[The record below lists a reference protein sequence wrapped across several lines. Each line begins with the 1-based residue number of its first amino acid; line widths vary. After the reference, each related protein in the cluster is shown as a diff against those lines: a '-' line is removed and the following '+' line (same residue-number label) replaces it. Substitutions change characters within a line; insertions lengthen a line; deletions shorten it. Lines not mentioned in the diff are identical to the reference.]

1 MTDRWSARL
10 SEYLDGDVAER
21 ERREIERHLESC
33 AQCRDT
39 LASLTDLKA
48 RARELPPIAPATDL
62 WPQIAARLPAA
73 RQPASRPGWLGRR
86 LSLSL
91 PQMAGLTV
99 GLMVLSASIAWWM
112 VGRAPWLVTREPSV
126 AAGRPLAVGSGP
138 AAPSPT
144 QAPAIASASFVDAR
158 YDATIADLQRTLE
171 QGRDRL
177 DPKTIRVLE
186 KNLAIIDRAVT
197 DARRAVDAD
206 PSSLYL
212 REHLASMMMQKV
224 DLLRQ
229 AAVLASQG

>member
-1 MTDRWSARL
+1 MTDRFSARL
-10 SEYLDGDVAER
+10 SEYLDGDLTER
-21 ERREIERHLESC
+21 DRRELERHLEGCSE
-33 AQCRDT
+33 CRDT

-48 RARELPPIAPATDL
+48 RAQALPRIAPATDL
-62 WPQIAARLPAA
+62 WPQIAARLPATP
-73 RQPASRPGWLGRR
+73 RPSRASSWLGRR

-91 PQMAGLTV
+91 PQMAGMAL
-99 GLMVLSASIAWWM
+99 GLMVLSAGIAWWM
-112 VGRAPWLVTREPSV
+112 VGRAPWLVTREPSA

-144 QAPAIASASFVDAR
+144 ESSTIASASFVDAR
-158 YDATIADLQRTLE
+158 YDATIAELQRTLE

-206 PSSLYL
+206 PSSVYL
-212 REHLASMMMQKV
+212 REHLASMMKQKV